1 MTGNDKK
8 EAAQK
13 LPTSLFSC
21 DFPFERW
28 QRKLNAEGA
37 ADCWMAPYYM
47 EYAHA
52 TIFDPSNSFYQDFHS
67 T

>member
-13 LPTSLFSC
+13 LPTSLISC

-37 ADCWMAPYYM
+37 ADC
-47 EYAHA
+47 
-52 TIFDPSNSFYQDFHS
+52 
-67 T
+67 